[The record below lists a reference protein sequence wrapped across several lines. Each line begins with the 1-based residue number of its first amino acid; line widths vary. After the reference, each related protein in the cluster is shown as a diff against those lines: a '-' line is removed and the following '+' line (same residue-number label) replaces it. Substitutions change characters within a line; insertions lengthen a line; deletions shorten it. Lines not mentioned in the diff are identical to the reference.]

1 MSQQH
6 PVDDDLADLE
16 GMDLSDEVRSSIKQA
31 RIEARTVIQKLE
43 PYHITSW
50 TDFLGRLEYARQS
63 ARASADLIGGVDIKE
78 FDKQFRSEQ

>member
-6 PVDDDLADLE
+6 PGTDFADLE
-16 GMDLSDEVRSSIKQA
+16 TMDLTDEVRESIRQA

-43 PYHITSW
+43 PQHISSW
-50 TDFLGRLEYARQS
+50 TDFLRRLEYARQS
-63 ARASADLIGGVDIKE
+63 ARASAELIGGVDVKE